1 MTDVKNTID
10 YINDL
15 YEDINEEAHFDYE
28 DRERTKVYTSY
39 DEKEE
44 FKEVDLIHIK
54 YNYDF
59 YFTKEFRKV
68 IKDVN
73 KYEFIEKDEDFDEDI
88 HFTFPRNSSH
98 LVTIQSGL
106 KIPYEEIHSLI
117 INKAKEVSIQLIQT
131 SYIKY
136 LYEENEKLVRD
147 NKKIVKMYDGIQQY
161 IINLSEE
168 NIQLKKRMD
177 QLETTLSNFKL
188 GIVKKVP
195 KTVI

>member
-177 QLETTLSNFKL
+177 ELEKGLINVSL
-188 GIVKKVP
+188 GKKIVRKE
-195 KTVI
+195 I

>member
-1 MTDVKNTID
+1 MSDIKNTID

-15 YEDINEEAHFDYE
+15 YEDVSEEVHFDYE
-28 DRERTKVYTSY
+28 NREKTKVYINS
-39 DEKEE
+39 EK
-44 FKEVDLIHIK
+44 FLEVDLINVS
-54 YNYDF
+54 YEYDDF

-68 IKDVN
+68 KKEDN
-73 KYEFIEKDEDFDEDI
+73 KYELLAKDDDFDEDI
-88 HFTFPRNSSH
+88 SFTFPRNSSH

-117 INKAKEVSIQLIQT
+117 VNRAKEVTIQLIQT

-177 QLETTLSNFKL
+177 ELEKGLINVSL
-188 GIVKKVP
+188 GKKIVRKE
-195 KTVI
+195 I

>member
-1 MTDVKNTID
+1 MTDIKNTID

-15 YEDINEEAHFDYE
+15 YEDVSEEVHFDYE
-28 DRERTKVYTSY
+28 NREKTKVYINN
-39 DEKEE
+39 EKFE
-44 FKEVDLIHIK
+44 EVDLLNIS
-54 YNYDF
+54 YEYDDF

-68 IKDVN
+68 IKNGN
-73 KYEFIEKDEDFDEDI
+73 KYELLNKDDDYDEDI
-88 HFTFPRNSSH
+88 SFTFPRNSSH

-117 INKAKEVSIQLIQT
+117 INKAKDVAIQLIQT

-136 LYEENEKLVRD
+136 LYEENEKIVRD
-147 NKKIVKMYDGIQQY
+147 NKKVVKMYDGIQQY

-177 QLETTLSNFKL
+177 ELEKGLINVSL
-188 GIVKKVP
+188 GKKIVRKE
-195 KTVI
+195 I